1 MIRRGL
7 QIKKAL
13 YILSIWVG
21 FGWWESE
28 DIQGYKTLWFTP
40 HSFPLHLGESG
51 KGGGIIVQTGF
62 VK

>member
-1 MIRRGL
+1 MEKKETVCGRMKKSLVGSRRKGL

-28 DIQGYKTLWFTP
+28 DI
-40 HSFPLHLGESG
+40 
-51 KGGGIIVQTGF
+51 
-62 VK
+62 

>member
-1 MIRRGL
+1 MEEKETACRRMKKSSAGTRHKGF

-28 DIQGYKTLWFTP
+28 DI
-40 HSFPLHLGESG
+40 
-51 KGGGIIVQTGF
+51 
-62 VK
+62 